1 MKLRMPTP
9 ERLEKITRTC
19 KQRRKGIIVLEDIHD
34 KHNIEAVFR
43 SCDAFGIQMLY
54 IIFDKERPFDPRLV
68 GKNSSSSAN
77 KWIDFKIFSKTENA
91 YAELKSQGYKIYA
104 TALTDEAES
113 IYETN
118 FIAEDK
124 VAIAL
129 GNENRGL
136 SKFAIEQADSC
147 IIIPML
153 GMLQSLNLS
162 VTASICMFE
171 LNRQR
176 LVSGALENF
185 LLANEDC
192 DLLVQDFL
200 NR

>member
-1 MKLRMPTP
+1 MPTP
-9 ERLEKITRTC
+9 ERLEKITNTC

-34 KHNIEAVFR
+34 KHNVEAVFR

-77 KWIDFKIFSKTENA
+77 KWIDFKIFSKTEDA

-104 TALTDEAES
+104 TALTDEAAS

-118 FIAEDK
+118 FTTQDK
-124 VAIAL
+124 VAFAL

-136 SKFAIEQADSC
+136 SKFAIDQADSC

>member
-9 ERLEKITRTC
+9 ERLEKITNTC

-77 KWIDFKIFSKTENA
+77 KWIDFKIFSKTEDA

-118 FIAEDK
+118 FIAQDK

-136 SKFAIEQADSC
+136 SKFAIDQADSC

-185 LLANEDC
+185 LLADEDC
-192 DLLVQDFL
+192 DSLVQDFL

>member
-9 ERLEKITRTC
+9 ERLEKITNTC

-77 KWIDFKIFSKTENA
+77 KWIDFKIFSKTEDA

-118 FIAEDK
+118 FIAQDK

-136 SKFAIEQADSC
+136 SKFAIDQADSC
-147 IIIPML
+147 IIIRML

-185 LLANEDC
+185 LLADEDC
-192 DLLVQDFL
+192 DSLVQDFL

>member
-1 MKLRMPTP
+1 MPTP
-9 ERLEKITRTC
+9 ERLEKITNTC

-34 KHNIEAVFR
+34 KHNVEAVFR

-77 KWIDFKIFSKTENA
+77 KWIDFKIFSKTEDA

-118 FIAEDK
+118 FIAQDK

-185 LLANEDC
+185 LLADEDC
-192 DLLVQDFL
+192 DSLVKDFL

>member
-1 MKLRMPTP
+1 MPTP
-9 ERLEKITRTC
+9 ERLEKITNTC
-19 KQRRKGIIVLEDIHD
+19 KQRRKGIIILEDIHD
-34 KHNIEAVFR
+34 KHNVEAVFR

-77 KWIDFKIFSKTENA
+77 KWIDFKIFSKTEDA

-118 FIAEDK
+118 FTAQDK

-136 SKFAIEQADSC
+136 SKFAIDQADSC

-185 LLANEDC
+185 LLSNKDC
-192 DLLVQDFL
+192 DSLVQDFL

>member
-1 MKLRMPTP
+1 MPTP
-9 ERLEKITRTC
+9 ERLEKITNTC
-19 KQRRKGIIVLEDIHD
+19 KQRRKGIIILEDIHD
-34 KHNIEAVFR
+34 KHNVEAVFR

-54 IIFDKERPFDPRLV
+54 IIFDKERQFDPRLV

-77 KWIDFKIFSKTENA
+77 KWIDFKIFSKTEDA
-91 YAELKSQGYKIYA
+91 YAELKALGYKIYA

-118 FIAEDK
+118 FIVQDK

-136 SKFAIEQADSC
+136 SKFAIDQADSC

-185 LLANEDC
+185 LLSNTDC
-192 DLLVQDFL
+192 DLLVKDFL

>member
-1 MKLRMPTP
+1 
-9 ERLEKITRTC
+9 
-19 KQRRKGIIVLEDIHD
+19 
-34 KHNIEAVFR
+34 
-43 SCDAFGIQMLY
+43 MLY

-77 KWIDFKIFSKTENA
+77 KWIDFKIFSKTEDA

-113 IYETN
+113 IYETD
-118 FIAEDK
+118 FIAQNK

-136 SKFAIEQADSC
+136 SKFAIDQADSC

-176 LVSGALENF
+176 LVSGALKNF
-185 LLANEDC
+185 LLADEDC

>member
-1 MKLRMPTP
+1 MPTP
-9 ERLEKITRTC
+9 ERLEKITNTC
-19 KQRRKGIIVLEDIHD
+19 TQRRKGIIVLEDIHD
-34 KHNIEAVFR
+34 KHNVEAVFR

-77 KWIDFKIFSKTENA
+77 KWIDFKIFSKTEDA

-104 TALTDEAES
+104 TALTDEAAS

-118 FIAEDK
+118 FIAQDK

-136 SKFAIEQADSC
+136 SKFAIDQADSC

-176 LVSGALENF
+176 LVSGALEDF
-185 LLANEDC
+185 LLADEDR
-192 DLLVQDFL
+192 DSLVKDFL

>member
-1 MKLRMPTP
+1 MPTP
-9 ERLEKITRTC
+9 ERLEKITNTC
-19 KQRRKGIIVLEDIHD
+19 TQRRKGIIVLEDIHD
-34 KHNIEAVFR
+34 KHNVEAVFR
-43 SCDAFGIQMLY
+43 SCDAFGIQMIY
-54 IIFDKERPFDPRLV
+54 IIFDKERPFEPRLV

-77 KWIDFKIFSKTENA
+77 KWIDYKIFSKTEDA
-91 YAELKSQGYKIYA
+91 YAELKTLGYKIYA
-104 TALTDEAES
+104 TALTNEAQS

-118 FIAEDK
+118 FISQDK

-136 SKFAIEQADSC
+136 SKFAIDKADSC

-176 LVSGALENF
+176 LSSGNLKNF
-185 LLANEDC
+185 LLTKEDSE
-192 DLLVQDFL
+192 LLIEDFI

>member
-1 MKLRMPTP
+1 MPTP
-9 ERLEKITRTC
+9 ERLEKITNTC
-19 KQRRKGIIVLEDIHD
+19 KQRRKGIIILEDIHD
-34 KHNIEAVFR
+34 KHNVEAVFR

-77 KWIDFKIFSKTENA
+77 KWIDFKIFSKTEDA
-91 YAELKSQGYKIYA
+91 YAELKALGYKIYA

-118 FIAEDK
+118 FIVQDK

-136 SKFAIEQADSC
+136 SKFAIDQADSC

-185 LLANEDC
+185 LLSNTDC
-192 DLLVQDFL
+192 DLLVKDFL

>member
-1 MKLRMPTP
+1 MPTP

>member
-1 MKLRMPTP
+1 MPTP
-9 ERLEKITRTC
+9 ERLEKITNTC
-19 KQRRKGIIVLEDIHD
+19 TQRRKGIIILEDIHD
-34 KHNIEAVFR
+34 KHNVEAVFR

-77 KWIDFKIFSKTENA
+77 KWIDFKIFSKTEDA

-118 FIAEDK
+118 FIAQDK

-136 SKFAIEQADSC
+136 SKFAIDQADSC

-176 LVSGALENF
+176 LVSGALKNF
-185 LLANEDC
+185 LLADEDC
-192 DLLVQDFL
+192 NLLVQDFL